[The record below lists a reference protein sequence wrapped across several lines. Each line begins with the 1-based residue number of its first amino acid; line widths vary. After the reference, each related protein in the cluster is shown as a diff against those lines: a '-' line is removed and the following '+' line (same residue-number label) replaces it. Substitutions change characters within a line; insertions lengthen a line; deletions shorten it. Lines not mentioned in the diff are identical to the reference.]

1 MMLRPLLVSRRTIS
15 RPAKVAISRMA
26 LVLAAALALATLPA
40 ASDAVAAHY
49 GGHGGG
55 FRGGFHHPGGGFRS
69 GGFRARP
76 GFAVQSG
83 PVFRGAYH
91 HRPFARR
98 FFFNGRYHYY
108 YYGCYRW
115 RYVATPWG
123 WRLRRVNVCYPS
135 YYRYY

>member
-1 MMLRPLLVSRRTIS
+1 MMLRPLLASGPTIS
-15 RPAKVAISRMA
+15 RPAVFKVAISRVA
-26 LVLAAALALATLPA
+26 SVLAAALALATLPA

-49 GGHGGG
+49 GGHDGG
-55 FRGGFHHPGGGFRS
+55 FRGGFHHPGGFQ
-69 GGFRARP
+69 AHP
-76 GFAVQSG
+76 GFAVHRS
-83 PVFRGAYH
+83 PAFRGVYH

-98 FFFNGRYHYY
+98 FFFNGHYHYY

>member
-1 MMLRPLLVSRRTIS
+1 MMLTPLLASGPAIS
-15 RPAKVAISRMA
+15 RLAVFKVAISRMT
-26 LVLAAALALATLPA
+26 LVLAAFLALATLPA

-55 FRGGFHHPGGGFRS
+55 FRGAFHPGGGFHS
-69 GGFRARP
+69 GGFRAHP
-76 GFAVQSG
+76 GFAVHHG
-83 PVFRGAYH
+83 PAFRDVNH

-98 FFFNGRYHYY
+98 FFFNGHYHYY

-135 YYRYY
+135 Y

>member
-1 MMLRPLLVSRRTIS
+1 MMLRLLFASGPAIS
-15 RPAKVAISRMA
+15 RPAVFKVALSRGA
-26 LVLAAALALATLPA
+26 LSLAAALALATLPA
-40 ASDAVAAHY
+40 TDAVAAHY

-55 FRGGFHHPGGGFRS
+55 FRS
-69 GGFRARP
+69 GGFRAHP
-76 GFAVQSG
+76 GFAVHRGPAFSG
-83 PVFRGAYH
+83 VYH